1 MVGVIV
7 SLKRLLGMGGKV
19 DQKSALSST
28 LVRSGHLPKED
39 NPNEITLSGI
49 PYISLPRS
57 PRTWELRREQSQD
70 FYRAYNDPTKHV
82 IFEAYRKKQYNKVV
96 GLIASVPLS
105 ERNGEIGHTFLKA
118 YRNLIQHWR
127 TRDKPASALR
137 WSTQMMENLPHLI
150 TDTDRRCHNK
160 LITELESGGAKRKF
174 TKVDVPKCSKRKEPR
189 FSVSEGSGWILNEY
203 GPIVEAAKP
212 DPSFDTIHPT
222 ANGVLYF
229 DTRGRSAQSPD
240 ANSAV
245 QFRDQMGQT
254 VAESG
259 LAHDIYRLS
268 VSPIG
273 CGFAALSSDC
283 GLYVYN
289 DRLAAIFFRDLRD
302 IGTKKNYIRCV
313 DVSPGSDRILYTVV
327 DQAWCVD
334 YRGRTCWAVKLP
346 PKEGWQKVVERLDTF
361 GTSDEITQAL
371 NLIGLSFP
379 FCAADVKKRYREL
392 AIRWHPDKNPGDP
405 LAHGRMQKLNNA
417 YELLTGEKVTLEGKE
432 RERVYYKRVMQ
443 QESIEVPE
451 AGVAFDLEMSMI
463 GPGEDWIYSASL
475 SDNGGGF
482 LGSYSGKIVE
492 INAMG
497 EPIQFF
503 DIGCTPEK
511 VIEIHP
517 YLYVL
522 TSTRLYILENSNL
535 LRLLDIFGQGD
546 LMFTQTGFILI
557 ASKTLRWFNANGDS
571 IGEINADDP
580 IRRVYPTRE
589 GLIVETRQ
597 HRALIEGVP
606 SWWRLIERENK
617 HSQPIL
623 PT

>member
-1 MVGVIV
+1 MAGIITG
-7 SLKRLLGMGGKV
+7 LKRLLGIGGKI
-19 DQKSALSST
+19 DQKGALSST
-28 LVRSGHLPKED
+28 LVRSDHSPKGD
-39 NPNEITLSGI
+39 NPKEITLSGI
-49 PYISLPRS
+49 PYIPLPPS
-57 PRTWELRREQSQD
+57 PHTWELRREQSQD
-70 FYRAYNDPTKHV
+70 LYRAYSDPRKRT
-82 IFEAYRKKQYNKVV
+82 IFEAYRKKQYNKVI
-96 GLIASVPLS
+96 GLIDSVPLS
-105 ERNGEIGHTFLKA
+105 ERSGEIGHTFLKA
-118 YRNLIQHWR
+118 YGNLIQNWR
-127 TRDKPASALR
+127 TRDKPALALK

-150 TDTDRRCHNK
+150 TDSDRRRHNK
-160 LITELESGGAKRKF
+160 LITELESAGAKHRF
-174 TKVDVPKCSKRKEPR
+174 TKADVPKSSKKEEQR
-189 FSVSEGSGWILNEY
+189 FSVSEGSGWTLNEY
-203 GPIVEAAKP
+203 GSIVKAAKP
-212 DPSFDTIHPT
+212 DPSFDTIHST

-229 DTRGRSAQSPD
+229 DTRGRSARFPD

-273 CGFAALSSDC
+273 GGFAALSSDC

-289 DRLAAIFFRDLRD
+289 DRLVAIFFRDLRD
-302 IGTKKNYIRCV
+302 IGTKRNYIRCV

-334 YRGRTCWAVKLP
+334 RRGRTCWAVKLP
-346 PKEGWQKVVERLDTF
+346 PKEGWQKVVERSDTF
-361 GTSDEITQAL
+361 GTSDEVTQAL

-392 AIRWHPDKNPGDP
+392 AIRWHPDKNPDDP
-405 LAHGRMQKLNNA
+405 LAHERMQKLNIA
-417 YELLTGEKVTLEGKE
+417 YELLTGEKANYEGTK
-432 RERVYYKRVMQ
+432 RERVYYKHVMQ
-443 QESIEVPE
+443 QERIEVPE

-522 TSTRLYILENSNL
+522 TGTRLYILENGNL
-535 LRLLDIFGQGD
+535 LRLVDIFGQGD
-546 LMFTQTGFILI
+546 LIFTQTGFILV
-557 ASKTLRWFNANGDS
+557 ASKTLRWFNANGDL

-589 GLIVETRQ
+589 GLVVETRQ

-606 SWWRLIERENK
+606 SWWRLVERENT
-617 HSQPIL
+617 HN
-623 PT
+623 